1 MAGFLQLF
9 CPHQYAA
16 CLADIDLGVLKS
28 NGFDSLMLDLD
39 NTLLPWKSSDVP
51 ESSREWISRAKQM
64 GMKICIISN
73 TNYPKRLR
81 KIAVDLNVPSI
92 DRAIKPRRSG
102 FRRALEMLG
111 SKPSSAVIIGDQILT
126 DICGGNLM
134 GIYTIL
140 VEPMHH
146 TEFIGTKV
154 SRLVENCI
162 LALLRRRGE
171 LGTKS
176 WRIQSETQDDK

>member
-1 MAGFLQLF
+1 MAGLLQLF
-9 CPHQYAA
+9 RPHQYVA
-16 CLADIDLGVLKS
+16 CLADIDLAALRS

-51 ESSREWISRAKQM
+51 DSSREWIETAKQL
-64 GMKICIISN
+64 GMKMCIISN

-81 KIAVDLNVPSI
+81 KIALELDIPSI

-102 FRRALEMLG
+102 FERALKMLG
-111 SKPSSAVIIGDQILT
+111 SESACTVVIGDQLLT

-140 VEPMHH
+140 VKPMHN

-154 SRLVENCI
+154 SRLVEMGI

-176 WRIQSETQDDK
+176 GRIQSETQDNK